1 MLRSLYS
8 SASGMQSQQLNL
20 DTISNNLAN
29 VNTTGFKKSKIEFQD
44 LLYQTYRPAGADQGG
59 GNLLPTGM
67 QVGHGSRVV
76 ATSKI
81 FTTGEFTHTGEQL
94 DVAIQGDGF
103 FEVQLPDGTRAYTRD
118 GALKRASD
126 GRVVTSD
133 GLIVQGGF
141 QPIPAGT
148 TDISISPNGDVETR
162 GSNGT
167 QTFKVTLVRFANPS
181 GLDSLGRNLYRET
194 GASGTPE
201 IGNAGENGFGSMQQG
216 YLEMSNVKVVE
227 EMVNLIVAQR
237 AYEVNAKS
245 VQAADEM
252 MQLSNNL
259 RR

>member
-1 MLRSLYS
+1 
-8 SASGMQSQQLNL
+8 MQSQQLNL

-81 FTTGEFTHTGEQL
+81 FTTGEFTRTGESL

-133 GLIVQGGF
+133 GLVVQGGF

-162 GSNGT
+162 GSNGS
-167 QTFKVTLVRFANPS
+167 QVFKVTLVRFANPA
-181 GLDSLGRNLYRET
+181 GLDSIGRNLYRET

-201 IGNAGENGFGSMQQG
+201 IGNAGENGFGTMQQG

>member
-1 MLRSLYS
+1 
-8 SASGMQSQQLNL
+8 MQSQQLNL

-59 GNLLPTGM
+59 GNLLPTGL

-81 FTTGEFTHTGEQL
+81 FTTGEFTRTGESL

-133 GLIVQGGF
+133 GLVVQGGF

-167 QTFKVTLVRFANPS
+167 QTFRVTLVRFANPA
-181 GLDSLGRNLYRET
+181 GLDSIGRNLYRET

-201 IGNAGENGFGSMQQG
+201 IGNAGENGFGTMQQG